1 MPDLKHAELIDGI
14 VYTPSP
20 AGNPHSTVS
29 FDLCGWLAQYMAAT
43 PGCDGGTEGTWLMG
57 KRNVPQPDSTLRIS
71 PQRGGQSRD
80 EGEYTAGAPELL
92 VEVAASSRDRDLSV
106 KLKLYERMGVC
117 EYLVAETGQR
127 QIHWKE
133 LVDGKYQPLEPG
145 PDGIFRS
152 RCFPGLW
159 LEPEA
164 LRSRDLPRLFAVVEQ
179 GLATP
184 EHTAFA
190 ARLANPNF

>member
-1 MPDLKHAELIDGI
+1 LARSLHGRNARLRR
-14 VYTPSP
+14 
-20 AGNPHSTVS
+20 GNGS
-29 FDLCGWLAQYMAAT
+29 Q
-43 PGCDGGTEGTWLMG
+43 WLMG

-71 PQRGGQSRD
+71 PARGGQSRD
-80 EGEYTAGAPELL
+80 EGDYTAGAPELV
-92 VEVAASSRDRDLSV
+92 VEVAASSRDRDLGV
-106 KLKLYERMGVC
+106 KLKLYERIGVC

-133 LVDGKYQPLEPG
+133 LVQGKYQPLEPG

-164 LRSRDLPRLFAVVEQ
+164 LWDRDLARLFAVVRQ
-179 GLATP
+179 GLVTS
-184 EHTAFA
+184 EHTAFV
-190 ARLANPNF
+190 ARLANPTF